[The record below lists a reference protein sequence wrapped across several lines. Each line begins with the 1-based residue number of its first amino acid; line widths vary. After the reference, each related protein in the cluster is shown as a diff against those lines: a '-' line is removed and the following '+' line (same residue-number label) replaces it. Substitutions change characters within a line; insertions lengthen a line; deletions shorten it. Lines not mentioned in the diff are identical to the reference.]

1 MDIINSISVK
11 DFQRLHIMLG
21 WKFLDNKKVEK
32 SIKNSMLKVSC
43 IEDGKTVGIA
53 RVVGDGF
60 THGFLTGVIVDP
72 NYQGKGIGKAMI
84 THLLARLQQYVNKN
98 CDEFM
103 LELTPTKDNAEF
115 YVKCGFKHK
124 PNKIEGCYLWIKN
137 QNIYTSSSK
146 KYVMKLN
153 DFPFRKI
160 KSGKKTIEM
169 RLNDEKR
176 KLLKKDD
183 IIIFCN
189 RNDNDKTIKVKVVD
203 LHKFE
208 NFEQLYN
215 KFDKIKLGY
224 NKNEVASPVD
234 MEQYYSKEDIK
245 KYGVVGIEIKLLK

>member
-1 MDIINSISVK
+1 
-11 DFQRLHIMLG
+11 MLG

-115 YVKCGFKHK
+115 YVKCGFKHD

-153 DFPFRKI
+153 DSPFRKI

-189 RNDNDKTIKVKVVD
+189 RNDNNKTIKVKVVD